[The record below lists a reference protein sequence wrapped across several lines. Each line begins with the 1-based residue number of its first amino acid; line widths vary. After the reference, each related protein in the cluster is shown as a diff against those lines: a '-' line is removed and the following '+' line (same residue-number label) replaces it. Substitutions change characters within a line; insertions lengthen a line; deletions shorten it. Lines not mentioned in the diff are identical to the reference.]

1 MRHHL
6 TSTRS
11 RRLRR
16 IQLGAGLM
24 KWAVSTCVLVL
35 IILTVLLVLS
45 VLFPQ
50 VAALTGE
57 QTISIG
63 DSERAFAALSLV
75 QRSAL
80 TIVALCMFTLS
91 FGALWTLRS
100 LCMQFQSLEFF
111 SARSLKTVV
120 SLGTWLICCALFEFA
135 SDPLASLVVTM
146 DYPAGERIID
156 VTVDGGEIFSMSLG
170 ALLLLFGWIMSE
182 AALLAEENRQII

>member
-1 MRHHL
+1 MIHHV

-16 IQLGAGLM
+16 IQLGARLM
-24 KWAVSTCVLVL
+24 KWAVSACVPVL
-35 IILTVLLVLS
+35 IILTALLVLS

-63 DSERAFAALSLV
+63 DSERAFADLSLV

-100 LCMQFQSLEFF
+100 LCLQFQALEFF

-135 SDPLASLVVTM
+135 SDPLASLIVTL

-170 ALLLLFGWIMSE
+170 VLLLLFGWSMSE

>member
-1 MRHHL
+1 MIHHV

-16 IQLGAGLM
+16 IQLGARLM
-24 KWAVSTCVLVL
+24 KWTVSTCVPVL
-35 IILTVLLVLS
+35 IILTALLVLS

-63 DSERAFAALSLV
+63 DSERAFADLSLV

-100 LCMQFQSLEFF
+100 LCLQFQALEFF

-135 SDPLASLVVTM
+135 SDPLASLIVTL